1 MMTSTGWRKVGEL
14 MQVRVYLTGRMAV
27 ETSAGIADEAQFPG
41 RQGRLA
47 FAFLGL
53 SAQRPVA
60 RDALADA
67 IWGLDQPAAWESALK
82 SIMSKLRSLLK
93 TVGLS
98 DAVASVSGCYQLR
111 LPVESWIDLEAAVR
125 AVDVAEAAIRRNA
138 IDEAWSEAT
147 VATAIARR
155 PLLPGED
162 APWIDDVRLRLTAT
176 HVRALETL
184 AQVWLQRRN
193 APLALAA
200 SAEAVGLEPF
210 RESGYRLLM
219 EAHALA
225 GNRAEAIRTYDRCAR
240 ILADEVGVEPDPET
254 TALRDRLRA
263 GTTTRQDRRQT
274 VAIAVTDIVGS
285 TALAAQLGDERWHQ
299 VLREHD
305 AITHACVEVA
315 GGQVVKHLGD
325 GFLLTFASTSAAL
338 DALDQLRRELAE
350 CSLRPRLSIRAG
362 VHAGEPIADDDDLF
376 GLQVNIA
383 SRINALAEPNEILVS
398 SVIRD
403 LSAPGRTEFSA
414 PRSVTLKGIPGE
426 ITVCTANP
434 HTRPS

>member
-1 MMTSTGWRKVGEL
+1 

-27 ETSAGIADEAQFPG
+27 ETPAGIADEAQFPG

-67 IWGLDQPAAWESALK
+67 IWGLEQPAAWETALK

-93 TVGLS
+93 TVELS
-98 DAVASVSGCYQLR
+98 DAIGSVSGCYQLR
-111 LPVESWIDLEAAVR
+111 LPVESWIDLEACVR
-125 AVDVAEAAIRRNA
+125 AVDVAEGAIRRHV

-162 APWIDDVRLRLTAT
+162 APWIDDVRRRLTAT
-176 HVRALETL
+176 HVRALEVL

-193 APLALAA
+193 APLAMAA

-240 ILADEVGVEPDPET
+240 VLADEVGVEPDPET
-254 TALRDRLRA
+254 TALRDRFKA
-263 GTTTRQDRRQT
+263 GTTRPRSAQT
-274 VAIAVTDIVGS
+274 VIIAVTDIVGS
-285 TALAAQLGDERWHQ
+285 TATPVSKAP
-299 VLREHD
+299 
-305 AITHACVEVA
+305 A
-315 GGQVVKHLGD
+315 GR
-325 GFLLTFASTSAAL
+325 SSNISATG
-338 DALDQLRRELAE
+338 
-350 CSLRPRLSIRAG
+350 S
-362 VHAGEPIADDDDLF
+362 F
-376 GLQVNIA
+376 
-383 SRINALAEPNEILVS
+383 
-398 SVIRD
+398 
-403 LSAPGRTEFSA
+403 
-414 PRSVTLKGIPGE
+414 
-426 ITVCTANP
+426 
-434 HTRPS
+434 

>member
-1 MMTSTGWRKVGEL
+1 

-27 ETSAGIADEAQFPG
+27 ETPVGIADEAQFPG

-60 RDALADA
+60 RDTLADA
-67 IWGLDQPAAWESALK
+67 IWGLEQPAAWESALK

-93 TVGLS
+93 MVGLS
-98 DAVASVSGCYQLR
+98 DAIGSVSGCYQLR
-111 LPVESWIDLEAAVR
+111 LPVESWIDLEACVR
-125 AVDVAEAAIRRNA
+125 AVDVAEGAIRRHV

-176 HVRALETL
+176 HVRALEVL

-193 APLALAA
+193 APLAMAA

-225 GNRAEAIRTYDRCAR
+225 GNRAEAIRTYDRCSASPRRRSRRRTRSRDDRAAR
-240 ILADEVGVEPDPET
+240 SVSTLGRLRVPSVRKRLRSRSPTSSDQPHWPLSLATKGGAKSCGNTTTSHTRVSKPPAGRSSNILATDSFSRSPVRARRSTRSTNFVADSRRASSNLPSRFAPACTPEN
-254 TALRDRLRA
+254 RSR
-263 GTTTRQDRRQT
+263 TTR
-274 VAIAVTDIVGS
+274 I
-285 TALAAQLGDERWHQ
+285 
-299 VLREHD
+299 
-305 AITHACVEVA
+305 
-315 GGQVVKHLGD
+315 
-325 GFLLTFASTSAAL
+325 
-338 DALDQLRRELAE
+338 
-350 CSLRPRLSIRAG
+350 
-362 VHAGEPIADDDDLF
+362 
-376 GLQVNIA
+376 
-383 SRINALAEPNEILVS
+383 S
-398 SVIRD
+398 S
-403 LSAPGRTEFSA
+403 GC
-414 PRSVTLKGIPGE
+414 K
-426 ITVCTANP
+426 
-434 HTRPS
+434 

>member
-1 MMTSTGWRKVGEL
+1 

-27 ETSAGIADEAQFPG
+27 ETSVGIADEAQFPG

-67 IWGLDQPAAWESALK
+67 IWGPELPAAWESALK

-93 TVGLS
+93 IVGLS
-98 DAVASVSGCYQLR
+98 DAIGSVSGCYQLR

-125 AVDVAEAAIRRNA
+125 AVDVAEGAIRRHV

-176 HVRALETL
+176 HVRALEVL

-193 APLALAA
+193 APLAMAA

-240 ILADEVGVEPDPET
+240 VLADEVGVEPDPET
-254 TALRDRLRA
+254 TALRDRVNA
-263 GTTTRQDRRQT
+263 GTATRPLGPQT

-285 TALAAQLGDERWHQ
+285 TALAAQLGDERWRE

-305 AITHACVEVA
+305 DITHACVEVA

-325 GFLLTFASTSAAL
+325 GFLLTFASASSALNAL
-338 DALDQLRRELAE
+338 DHVRRGLAA
-350 CSLRPRLSIRAG
+350 SKFQPPLAIRAG
-362 VHAGEPIADDDDLF
+362 LHAGEPISDDEDLF

-383 SRINALAEPNEILVS
+383 ARISALAEPGEILVS

-414 PRSVTLKGIPGE
+414 PRSVVLKGIPGE
-426 ITVCTANP
+426 IIVCTAKP
-434 HTRPS
+434 VVARDS

>member
-1 MMTSTGWRKVGEL
+1 

-27 ETSAGIADEAQFPG
+27 ETPIGIADEAQFPG

-67 IWGLDQPAAWESALK
+67 IWGPELPAAWESALK

-93 TVGLS
+93 IGRALRRS
-98 DAVASVSGCYQLR
+98 SGRCRAATSCACQSSPGSTWKQPCGPWT
-111 LPVESWIDLEAAVR
+111 LPKG
-125 AVDVAEAAIRRNA
+125 AIRRHV

-176 HVRALETL
+176 HVRALEVL

-193 APLALAA
+193 APLAMAA

-240 ILADEVGVEPDPET
+240 VLADEVGVEPDPET
-254 TALRDRLRA
+254 TALRDRVNA
-263 GTTTRQDRRQT
+263 GTATRPLSPQT

-285 TALAAQLGDERWHQ
+285 TALAAELGDERWRE

-305 AITHACVEVA
+305 DITHACVEVA

-325 GFLLTFASTSAAL
+325 GFLLTFASASSAL
-338 DALDQLRRELAE
+338 NALDQLRRGLAE
-350 CSLRPRLSIRAG
+350 RKFQPPLTIRVG
-362 VHAGEPIADDDDLF
+362 LHAGEPISDDEDLF

-383 SRINALAEPNEILVS
+383 ARISALAEPHEILVS

-414 PRSVTLKGIPGE
+414 PRSVVLKGIPGE
-426 ITVCTANP
+426 ITVCTARP
-434 HTRPS
+434 TTR

>member
-1 MMTSTGWRKVGEL
+1 

-60 RDALADA
+60 RDALGDA
-67 IWGLDQPAAWESALK
+67 IWGPELPAAWESALK

-93 TVGLS
+93 MVGLS
-98 DAVASVSGCYQLR
+98 DAIGSVSGCYQLR

-125 AVDVAEAAIRRNA
+125 AVDVAEGAIRRHV

-176 HVRALETL
+176 HVRALEVL

-193 APLALAA
+193 APLAMAA

-240 ILADEVGVEPDPET
+240 VLADEVGVEPDPET
-254 TALRDRLRA
+254 TALRDRVNA
-263 GTTTRQDRRQT
+263 GTATRPLSPQMVT
-274 VAIAVTDIVGS
+274 IAVTDIVGS
-285 TALAAQLGDERWHQ
+285 TALAAQLGDERWRE

-305 AITHACVEVA
+305 DITHACVEVA

-325 GFLLTFASTSAAL
+325 GFLLTFASASSAL
-338 DALDQLRRELAE
+338 NALDQLRRGLAE
-350 CSLRPRLSIRAG
+350 SRFHPPLTIRAG
-362 VHAGEPIADDDDLF
+362 LHAGEPIADDEDLF

-383 SRINALAEPNEILVS
+383 ARISALAEPHEILVS

-414 PRSVTLKGIPGE
+414 PRSVVLKGIPDE
-426 ITVCTANP
+426 ITVCTAKP
-434 HTRPS
+434 TTRSP